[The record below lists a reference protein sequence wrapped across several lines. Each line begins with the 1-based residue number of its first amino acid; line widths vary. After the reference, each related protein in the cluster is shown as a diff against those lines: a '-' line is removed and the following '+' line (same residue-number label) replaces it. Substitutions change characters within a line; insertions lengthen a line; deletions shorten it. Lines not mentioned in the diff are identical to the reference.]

1 MIPLPPAEVLRAI
14 DIALEEDVGT
24 GDVTTEW
31 TVSPGRVASA
41 RIIAKAEGVIAGTD
55 IARTVFRR
63 VSDQLS
69 VEVRVE
75 DGARVFSGDEVLTV
89 KGPAAS
95 ILTGERVA
103 LNFVQRMSGIATLT
117 RGYVDAVSS
126 TSAQILDTRKTTP
139 GLRRLERAAVRAGGG
154 VNHRFGLY
162 EMVLIKENHIR
173 AAGGITAAVETVRRH
188 NLEDLAIEVETT
200 DMAEVQEAVSSGVDR
215 ILFDNMPLA
224 LLQEAVD
231 FVRGADALIETEASG
246 GISLQNVRAVA
257 ETGVDFISVGA
268 LTHSAPALDLSLLID
283 DGSDL

>member
-1 MIPLPPAEVLRAI
+1 MTALPPAEVLRAI
-14 DIALEEDVGT
+14 DIALEEDVGPC
-24 GDVTTEW
+24 DVTTEW
-31 TVSPGRVASA
+31 TVSPGRLASA
-41 RIIAKAEGVIAGTD
+41 RIVAKAEGVVAGVD
-55 IARTVFRR
+55 IARAVFER
-63 VSDQLS
+63 VSDRLS

-75 DGARVFSGDEVLTV
+75 DGGRVRFGDELLFV

-103 LNFVQRMSGIATLT
+103 LNFLQRLSGIATLT
-117 RGYVDAVSS
+117 RGFVDAVSS
-126 TSAQILDTRKTTP
+126 TSTQILDTRKTTP

-162 EMVLIKENHIR
+162 DMVLIKENHIR
-173 AAGGITAAVETVRRH
+173 AAGGITAAVNAVRRQ
-188 NLEDLAIEVETT
+188 NLEDLPVEVETT
-200 DMAEVQEAVSSGVDR
+200 DMAEVHEAVSSGVDR

-246 GISLQNVRAVA
+246 GITLQNVRAVA
-257 ETGVDFISVGA
+257 ETGVDFISIGA

-283 DGSDL
+283 DRDEL